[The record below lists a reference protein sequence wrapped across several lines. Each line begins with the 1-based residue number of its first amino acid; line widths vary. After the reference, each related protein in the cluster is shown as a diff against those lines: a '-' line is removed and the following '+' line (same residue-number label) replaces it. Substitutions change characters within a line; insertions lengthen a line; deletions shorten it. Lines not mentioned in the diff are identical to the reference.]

1 MRISAFVDCDSE
13 SAVIRVPY
21 KLLAEMVKNCQPSDD
36 LAELKEWLERVHS
49 AKLHKLLKGECNDQ
63 VFY

>member
-21 KLLAEMVKNCQPSDD
+21 KLLADMVKNCPPSDD
-36 LAELKEWLERVHS
+36 LAELKEWLRRMRS
-49 AKLHKLLKGECNDQ
+49 AKLHKLLEVDTND
-63 VFY
+63 V

>member
-21 KLLAEMVKNCQPSDD
+21 KLLAEMVKNCPPSED
-36 LAELKEWLERVHS
+36 LDELKTWLFRVGNRS
-49 AKLHKLLKGECNDQ
+49 EKFQCAWESTSGRGN
-63 VFY
+63 

>member
-21 KLLAEMVKNCQPSDD
+21 KLLADMVKNCPPSDD
-36 LAELKEWLERVHS
+36 LDELKEWLRRMRS
-49 AKLHKLLKGECNDQ
+49 AKLHKLLEVDTND
-63 VFY
+63 V

>member
-21 KLLAEMVKNCQPSDD
+21 KLLADMVKNCPPSDD
-36 LAELKEWLERVHS
+36 LDELKEWLCRMRS
-49 AKLHKLLKGECNDQ
+49 AKLHELLEEPSRND
-63 VFY
+63 